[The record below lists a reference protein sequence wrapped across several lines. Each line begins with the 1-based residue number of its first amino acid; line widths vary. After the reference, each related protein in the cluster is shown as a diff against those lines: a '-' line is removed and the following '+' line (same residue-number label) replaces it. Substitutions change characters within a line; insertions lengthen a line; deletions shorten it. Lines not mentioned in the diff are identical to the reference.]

1 MNAALKWIPLT
12 LAGALALA
20 GCSRDGFYDD
30 RNLDYV
36 EPAPA
41 PPLVLPDTRDQG
53 RYQSALPMPP
63 GSDRASAPDKPV
75 EAHAPRPLTA
85 ASGLEEDYVTSRQ
98 INDQRWLVVAAD
110 AASVWPQL
118 ERFARTQG
126 GGIERSQPSRG
137 IMETQA
143 GTLRL
148 NNAVRAGA
156 SEVHCERAGSPL
168 PRCLSSLEGYLNAG
182 ASADNTLSSLNAQ
195 RVDDHRAVQ
204 LTRDGSDDFSVR
216 VPYSADRAWAEI
228 AHYLAL
234 DFTQPEKRELLS
246 ADPDNHAFV
255 VNYLTLDNRRRGVLA
270 QINPFAD
277 AEAQKVRLRLASQGN
292 QSRLRAESADEQTL
306 SADAQRELL
315 ERVSGYL
322 R

>member
-1 MNAALKWIPLT
+1 MNAALKWIPL
-12 LAGALALA
+12 ALVSAVALA
-20 GCSRDGFYDD
+20 GCARDGFYDD

-36 EPAPA
+36 ESAPA

-53 RYQSALPMPP
+53 RYQSALPMPQGGARAP
-63 GSDRASAPDKPV
+63 GPDEPV

-98 INDQRWLVVAAD
+98 INDQRWLVVADD

-126 GGIERSQPSRG
+126 GGIERSRPSQG
-137 IMETQA
+137 VLETQA

-148 NNAVRAGA
+148 DNAVRVGA
-156 SEVHCERAGSPL
+156 SEVHCERAGQPL
-168 PRCLSSLEGYLNAG
+168 PSCLASLAGYLNAG
-182 ASADNTLSSLNAQ
+182 ASSDNTLSSLKAQ
-195 RVDDHRAVQ
+195 RVDDRRAVQ
-204 LTRDGSDDFSVR
+204 LTRDGSDGFRVR
-216 VPYSADRAWAEI
+216 IPYSADRAWAEI

-234 DFTQPEKRELLS
+234 DFTQPDKRELLS
-246 ADPDNHAFV
+246 AEPERHAFV
-255 VNYLTLDNRRRGVLA
+255 VDYLTLDNRRRGVLA
-270 QINPFAD
+270 QLNPFGD
-277 AEAQKVRLRLASQGN
+277 ASAQKVRLEIDDQNG
-292 QSRLRAESADEQTL
+292 QSTLRAQSAGEQTL